1 MIKTST
7 ECNIW
12 CLQGCC
18 IHYEVRAFTQWG
30 VKDLV
35 GLFNIKK
42 ERKETDE
49 QKCIALRGR

>member
-1 MIKTST
+1 M
-7 ECNIW
+7 
-12 CLQGCC
+12 G
-18 IHYEVRAFTQWG
+18 G